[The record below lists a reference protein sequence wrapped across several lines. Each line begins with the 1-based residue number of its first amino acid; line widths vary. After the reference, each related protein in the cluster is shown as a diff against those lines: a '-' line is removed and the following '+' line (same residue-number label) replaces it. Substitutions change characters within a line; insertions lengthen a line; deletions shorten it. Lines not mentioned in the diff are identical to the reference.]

1 MTFNKIRAFIF
12 ENYYKGIRSS
22 KESSYYSMKHH
33 KKKDLLQTIV
43 CKKLTEKKI
52 PDCCDT
58 KEYYQSF
65 LRKKNTKLVKQSKMI
80 TQQPNFWK
88 IQNC

>member
-1 MTFNKIRAFIF
+1 
-12 ENYYKGIRSS
+12 
-22 KESSYYSMKHH
+22 MKQQ

-52 PDCCDT
+52 PDCRDT
-58 KEYYQSF
+58 KEHYQSF

-80 TQQPNFWK
+80 TQQPNF
-88 IQNC
+88 

>member
-1 MTFNKIRAFIF
+1 MKTII
-12 ENYYKGIRSS
+12 
-22 KESSYYSMKHH
+22 KELDLLKKAVIIQWNIT

-52 PDCCDT
+52 PDCRDT
-58 KEYYQSF
+58 KEHYQSL

-88 IQNC
+88 IQHC